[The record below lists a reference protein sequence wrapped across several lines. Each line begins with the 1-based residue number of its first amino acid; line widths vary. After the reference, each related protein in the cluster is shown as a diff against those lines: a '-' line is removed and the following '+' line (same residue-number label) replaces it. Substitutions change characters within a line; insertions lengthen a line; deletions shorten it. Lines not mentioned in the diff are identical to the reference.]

1 MQMTKLQQL
10 RQVNGLEYRLL
21 KFFQDIKDLTEYDN
35 NNHPDI
41 IWNDIKNKVDELE
54 KEFRG

>member
-1 MQMTKLQQL
+1 MQKTKLQQL

-21 KFFQDIKDLTEYDN
+21 KFFQDIKNLTEYDN

-54 KEFRG
+54 KELMG